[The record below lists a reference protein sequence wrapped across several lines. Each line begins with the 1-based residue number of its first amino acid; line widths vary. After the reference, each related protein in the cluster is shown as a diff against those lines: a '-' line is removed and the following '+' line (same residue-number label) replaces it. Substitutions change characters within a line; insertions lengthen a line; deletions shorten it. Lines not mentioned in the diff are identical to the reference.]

1 MEEKKSNSGIVLN
14 QRNFYHKILMTCI
27 LKQLSDTPLVL
38 KGGTALY
45 LGYGLT
51 RFSEDLD
58 FDSSKRLN
66 LLNKIK
72 EAFPLGIRLLNIN
85 IKKDTETVTR
95 YLIDYSV
102 DAIKLTDKLKIE
114 ISYRT
119 PIQEDLV
126 CVKDGIRYA
135 PIEQL
140 IDYKLKAAFDGDNTR
155 SKCRDL
161 YDLHFLY

>member
-1 MEEKKSNSGIVLN
+1 MRLLWSV
-14 QRNFYHKILMTCI
+14 YKILMTCI

-72 EAFPLGIRLLNIN
+72 EAFPYWS
-85 IKKDTETVTR
+85 E
-95 YLIDYSV
+95 
-102 DAIKLTDKLKIE
+102 
-114 ISYRT
+114 
-119 PIQEDLV
+119 
-126 CVKDGIRYA
+126 
-135 PIEQL
+135 
-140 IDYKLKAAFDGDNTR
+140 
-155 SKCRDL
+155 
-161 YDLHFLY
+161 